1 MISELVDDKFLE
13 KKDYQAIIHYAQ
25 YYYCSKELRYKE
37 WLTVNMNKGML
48 ANMFPPSFFKS
59 TISLSVSDLTR
70 YLRQLME
77 SDEILQSVWVQGE
90 VSNLA
95 RPASG
100 HIYFTLKDAG
110 ASLRCVMW
118 RSSVARLNV
127 SIQNGMGIEAH
138 GNINVYETAGQYQL
152 NTDTIRPK
160 GEGVLHQEFM
170 RLKTLL
176 DAEGLFDNDRKRPIP
191 ESINRIGIVTSLTGA
206 ALQDILN
213 TLKRRNP
220 MLEVVVAATLVQGE
234 GAPDGVVEALQLLNR
249 IVAPDLILIARGG
262 GSIEDLWAFNDE
274 RVVRAIAASKSPVI
288 TGIGHETDFTLSDF
302 AADLR
307 APTPTAAAEMATSV
321 TMEEVRDQLRE
332 ANSYLLSAIKEIQE
346 LKRSETMDCVSRLQ
360 YCSPAR
366 RIQNSWQGLDT
377 MTRRL
382 IASQR
387 HRLTLE
393 ATRLN
398 GVNEHLLSLN
408 PMEVL
413 KRGYSIVTRDLDDV
427 LITHMG
433 QVSAGDKL
441 SVRVKD
447 GSFPVQATGKDQER
461 L

>member
-1 MISELVDDKFLE
+1 
-13 KKDYQAIIHYAQ
+13 
-25 YYYCSKELRYKE
+25 
-37 WLTVNMNKGML
+37 MNKGML
-48 ANMFPPSFFKS
+48 AIMYPPSFFKS
-59 TISLSVSDLTR
+59 NISLSISDLTR

-95 RPASG
+95 QPASG

-118 RSSVARLNV
+118 RSNVARLKV
-127 SIQNGMGIEAH
+127 PLQNGMGIEAH

-152 NTDTIRPK
+152 NTDTIRLK
-160 GEGVLHQEFM
+160 GEGALHQEFL
-170 RLKTLL
+170 RLKMLL
-176 DAEGLFDNDRKRPIP
+176 EAEGLFDNDRKRPIP
-191 ESINRIGIVTSLTGA
+191 ESINKIGIVTSPTGA

-220 MLEVVVAATLVQGE
+220 MLEVVVAGTLVQGE

-288 TGIGHETDFTLSDF
+288 TGVGHETDLTLSDF

-321 TMEEVRDQLRE
+321 TMEEMRDQLLE
-332 ANSYLLSAIKEIQE
+332 ANSFLLSTIKEIQE
-346 LKRSETMDCVSRLQ
+346 LKRNETMDCLKRLQ

-366 RIQNSWQGLDT
+366 RIQNSWQGLDSI
-377 MTRRL
+377 TRRM
-382 IASQR
+382 IASQQ
-387 HRLTLE
+387 HRLVLE

-398 GVNEHLLSLN
+398 GVKEHLISLN
-408 PMEVL
+408 PIDVL
-413 KRGYSIVTRDLDDV
+413 KRGYSIITRDLDGI
-427 LITHMG
+427 LITHTS
-433 QVSAGDKL
+433 QVSSGDKL

-447 GSFPVQATGKDQER
+447 GNFPVQATGKDQER

>member
-1 MISELVDDKFLE
+1 
-13 KKDYQAIIHYAQ
+13 
-25 YYYCSKELRYKE
+25 
-37 WLTVNMNKGML
+37 ML
-48 ANMFPPSFFKS
+48 ANMSSLSIFKS

-77 SDEILQSVWVQGE
+77 SDEILQNVWVQGE

-118 RSSVARLNV
+118 RSSVARLKI

-138 GNINVYETAGQYQL
+138 GNINVYEIAGQYQL

-160 GEGVLHQEFM
+160 GEGFLHQEFM
-170 RLKTLL
+170 RLKILL
-176 DAEGLFDNDRKRPIP
+176 EAEGLFDKERKRPIP
-191 ESINRIGIVTSLTGA
+191 ESIKKIGIVTSLTGA

-220 MLEVVVAATLVQGE
+220 MLEVVVAGTLVQGE
-234 GAPDGVVEALQLLNR
+234 GAPDGVVEALQLLNQ
-249 IVAPDLILIARGG
+249 IVSPDLILIARGG

-288 TGIGHETDFTLSDF
+288 TGVGHETDFTLSDF
-302 AADLR
+302 VADLR
-307 APTPTAAAEMATSV
+307 SPTPTAAAEMASAV
-321 TMEEVRDQLRE
+321 TIEEVRDQLKD
-332 ANSYLLSAIKEIQE
+332 ANSFLLSAISEIQE
-346 LKRSETMDCVSRLQ
+346 LKRSETMDCLGRLQ

-377 MTRRL
+377 VTRRMVS
-382 IASQR
+382 SQQ
-387 HRLTLE
+387 HRLVLE
-393 ATRLN
+393 TTRLN
-398 GVNEHLLSLN
+398 GIKQNLSSLN
-408 PMEVL
+408 PLDVL
-413 KRGYSIVTRDLDDV
+413 KRGYSIVTRDLDDE
-427 LITHMG
+427 LITHVE
-433 QVSAGDKL
+433 QVSDGDRL

-447 GSFPVQATGKDQER
+447 GNFSVQATGKDQER